1 MFRINQLILKNTAY
15 IISYFILIAYP
26 ISNLHAQNS
35 DSLLYFQ
42 GQVISKSGEYP
53 IAFAHI
59 INYTQKWGVTAD
71 TTGHFEIWGYPGD
84 TLNVSAIGFHYHNNE
99 VLDISSD
106 NEIIIELENR
116 AYEIPEA
123 TISYLGSYQQFERK
137 VVNLDLPKIEFNPQV
152 ESIFKHVER
161 APLVVKPT
169 VTSPASLI
177 YVLFSKEAKDFNK
190 FLDLEK
196 DGETKD
202 KIWEKLN
209 EHIVRNITGLSLD
222 ESKKF
227 IEYCNF
233 KDEFILKTTNY
244 NLYSTILKRFEDY
257 KKSHQD
263 SLIIE

>member
-1 MFRINQLILKNTAY
+1 MRSLIFISSY
-15 IISYFILIAYP
+15 CVIIVITTYNIK
-26 ISNLHAQNS
+26 AQNP
-35 DSLLYFQ
+35 DSLLYYQ
-42 GQVISKSGEYP
+42 GQIISKSGEYP

-71 TTGHFEIWGYPGD
+71 TTGHFEIWGYHGD
-84 TLNVSAIGFHYHNNE
+84 TLNVSAIGFHYHNKE
-99 VLDISSD
+99 VLDSSND
-106 NEIIIELENR
+106 DEIIIKLENR

-123 TISYLGSYQQFERK
+123 SISYLGSYQQFERK
-137 VVNLDLPKIEFNPQV
+137 LVNLDLPKIEFNPQV
-152 ESIFKHVER
+152 EGLFKHVER

-169 VTSPASLI
+169 ITSPASLI
-177 YVLFSKEAKDFNK
+177 YVMFSKEAKDFNK
-190 FLDLEK
+190 YLDLEK
-196 DGETKD
+196 EGKTKD

-209 EHIVRNITGLSLD
+209 EHIVKNITGLTLD